1 MQHTTHRLSNLKYC
15 LLLLSLFSFDSSALK
30 DDTDQPLHITSK
42 EQIADFESNKAIF
55 LHNVVAI
62 QGTIEVHGD
71 KAELYRDENG
81 KVREIITYG
90 KPATY
95 KQLQEN
101 GKIIHSLSSIIHYL
115 PERSE
120 VILIGRATIWQE
132 NSHVDGER
140 IVYNTVTKQVKAT
153 NESTKNG
160 RVQSTF
166 IPQELKDDDKKSAN
180 STAEAQNNQN
190 NKSAETNST
199 TSDKADSKDNN
210 EKTLDTDK
218 QDKTQSKSTSDKK
231 ETK

>member
-1 MQHTTHRLSNLKYC
+1 MQHTTHRLSKLKYC

-71 KAELYRDENG
+71 KAELYRD
-81 KVREIITYG
+81 
-90 KPATY
+90 
-95 KQLQEN
+95 EN

>member
-1 MQHTTHRLSNLKYC
+1 MQHITQRNNKLKYA
-15 LLLLSLFSFDSSALK
+15 LLLLAMLSFDSSALK
-30 DDTDQPLHITSK
+30 EDTEQPLHITSK

-55 LHNVVAI
+55 LYNVVAT
-62 QGTIEVHGD
+62 QGTIEVRGD
-71 KAELYRDENG
+71 KAELYRDADG
-81 KVREIITYG
+81 KLREIKTYG

-95 KQLQEN
+95 KQQQDN
-101 GKIIHSLSSIIHYL
+101 GKIIHSQSSIIQYL
-115 PERSE
+115 PEKSE

-180 STAEAQNNQN
+180 STAEAQNN
-190 NKSAETNST
+190 KSAETNST